1 MSLFPGFYLSMT
13 LEKPLLF
20 ISQTALQLSTFKGT
34 AKYLTIAER
43 RRKWTNK
50 VTLFNLDILV
60 LCYYQKYRK
69 LNFKNTFENDP
80 KVHSCFAAK
89 EMTMRAQFTVFWD
102 AYYISRQKFLM
113 ILQN

>member
-89 EMTMRAQFTVFWD
+89 EMTMRAQFTVF
-102 AYYISRQKFLM
+102 
-113 ILQN
+113 